1 MNPFETL
8 VAELKRLQTGYREE
22 SFYRPLSEFLEEYA
36 DDREFL
42 HMLGVKVTNNPASES
57 VGDGV
62 GFPDI
67 EVKQNRRL
75 IGYIEVKP
83 PPQNLDNPA
92 FSTQFNRYKESL
104 ENIVFTNFKK
114 WVLYTWDKDGK
125 PQKTAEATW
134 DYENDLLAEELK
146 KLLTVFFEG
155 RSYEAKTPHQLA
167 LALARKTK
175 LLSQLVE
182 EALTS
187 EDPDKRLVDLKKTF
201 EKTLIQDIGD
211 HQFAN
216 IYAETIAYSL
226 FLAKLEHFEKGSSK
240 DFTIRNA
247 VDYLPKSVPLF
258 KDLYQLTGGTVEPIT
273 PEIQNATE
281 ILIEQLNFA
290 DIERIYK
297 KLVEH
302 KPGEDPVIQFYEPF
316 LSEYD
321 PKEREARGVY
331 YTPKPVVDYIVRSVD
346 YILKTKFDKSEG
358 LGDKR
363 VQVLDPATGTGTF
376 LMSVIQNIYSDI
388 EKGNKPLGEEAIKR
402 KFEDVVNNHILKHLY
417 GFELLVAPYAIAHLK
432 LTLELERLGFNFS
445 MTENDQDK
453 ENDRLKIFL
462 ANTLDN
468 PDKQPENL
476 FGFDSIT
483 EESESARKVKK
494 EEPIFIILGNP
505 PYSGNSQNASEII
518 VKIKKGS
525 KYTTSQGKTRTAYKD
540 LNLKEK
546 TFVGKLVQDYF
557 NIEGV
562 SLGERNPKWLQDD
575 YVKFIRFAEW
585 KIQKEG
591 RGIVG
596 MITNH
601 GYIDNPTFRGMR
613 YHLMKTF
620 DEIYILNLHG
630 NYLKKEKAPD
640 GSKDESVFNIQVG
653 TAICFFVKYDFPL
666 KRKQIFFTEMW
677 GTKTV
682 KFRNLL
688 EANFKDSN
696 WKSISPQ
703 ADSYLFTDSH
713 LDSAYSD
720 YKKIT
725 DVFSL
730 NSIGFV
736 TSKDEF
742 LINFDRDQLIV
753 KINFFIKEPNEGKI
767 KNLFGLGQTVDW
779 IKTHKSRFTKNDNW
793 ENEIFLSTYR
803 PFDNRYVLYSDE
815 LIERSR
821 KNVLQH
827 MQKPNLALLCKRQS
841 KQTFSYIFVSN
852 LICESC
858 VFESAY
864 ANNSVLPLYLYP
876 EKDLAQG
883 NLFDDKHRKTN
894 LDLNIIKNF
903 SRNLGLEFVESGHG
917 DLEKTFGPEDVFY
930 YSYAVFHSPTYRTRY
945 ADQLKI
951 DFPRL
956 PLTSNKDL
964 FKKLI
969 QEGNELVN
977 LHLLGENPFD
987 KSKTI
992 FDDTSK
998 WGVIIDGDK
1007 PENLDDWKVTEVRH
1021 DEKTKRVYVNSGQYF
1036 EGIEKKVWEFM
1047 IGGYQVLDKW
1057 LKDRKKAG
1065 RVLSPDDTTHYM
1077 KIVVSLRETIRVM
1090 LEIDKAIPAWPIA

>member
-1 MNPFETL
+1 
-8 VAELKRLQTGYREE
+8 
-22 SFYRPLSEFLEEYA
+22 
-36 DDREFL
+36 
-42 HMLGVKVTNNPASES
+42 
-57 VGDGV
+57 
-62 GFPDI
+62 
-67 EVKQNRRL
+67 
-75 IGYIEVKP
+75 
-83 PPQNLDNPA
+83 
-92 FSTQFNRYKESL
+92 
-104 ENIVFTNFKK
+104 
-114 WVLYTWDKDGK
+114 
-125 PQKTAEATW
+125 
-134 DYENDLLAEELK
+134 
-146 KLLTVFFEG
+146 
-155 RSYEAKTPHQLA
+155 
-167 LALARKTK
+167 
-175 LLSQLVE
+175 
-182 EALTS
+182 
-187 EDPDKRLVDLKKTF
+187 
-201 EKTLIQDIGD
+201 
-211 HQFAN
+211 
-216 IYAETIAYSL
+216 
-226 FLAKLEHFEKGSSK
+226 
-240 DFTIRNA
+240 
-247 VDYLPKSVPLF
+247 
-258 KDLYQLTGGTVEPIT
+258 
-273 PEIQNATE
+273 
-281 ILIEQLNFA
+281 
-290 DIERIYK
+290 
-297 KLVEH
+297 
-302 KPGEDPVIQFYEPF
+302 
-316 LSEYD
+316 
-321 PKEREARGVY
+321 
-331 YTPKPVVDYIVRSVD
+331 
-346 YILKTKFDKSEG
+346 
-358 LGDKR
+358 
-363 VQVLDPATGTGTF
+363 
-376 LMSVIQNIYSDI
+376 MSVIQNIHADI
-388 EKGNKPLGEEAIKR
+388 EKENKPLGEQAIRRSFKDAVS
-402 KFEDVVNNHILKHLY
+402 KHILKHLY

-453 ENDRLKIFL
+453 ENDRLKIYL

-468 PDKQPENL
+468 PDRKPENL

-483 EESESARKVKK
+483 EESENARKVKK

-505 PYSGNSQNASEII
+505 PYSGNSQNASEIV

-525 KYTTSQGKTRTAYKD
+525 KYTTSKGKTRTAYKD

-546 TFVGKLVQDYF
+546 TFVGNLVLDYF

-620 DEIYILNLHG
+620 DEIYIVNLHG

-653 TAICFFVKYDFPL
+653 TAICFFVKYELPL
-666 KRKQIFFTEMW
+666 KQKRLFFAEMW
-677 GTKTV
+677 GTKTA
-682 KFRNLL
+682 KFKNLL
-688 EANFKDSN
+688 ESNFKDSN

-725 DVFSL
+725 DVFPL

-742 LINFDRDQLIV
+742 LINFEKDQLIV
-753 KINFFIKEPNEGKI
+753 RITSFIKEPTEEKI
-767 KNLFGLGQTVDW
+767 KELFGLGQTVDW
-779 IKTHKSRFTKNDNW
+779 IKTHKRKFIKNKTW
-793 ENEIFLSTYR
+793 ENEIYLSTYR

-815 LIERSR
+815 LLERSR

-876 EKDLAQG
+876 EKNLAQG
-883 NLFDDKHRKTN
+883 NLFDDKHRKSN
-894 LDLNIIKNF
+894 LDLNFIKNF
-903 SRNLGLEFVESGHG
+903 SRNLGLEFVDSGRG
-917 DLEKTFGPEDVFY
+917 DLKKTFGPEDVFY
-930 YSYAVFHSPTYRTRY
+930 YAYAIFHSPTYRRQY
-945 ADQLKI
+945 AEQLKI

-956 PLTSNKDL
+956 PLTSNKEQ
-964 FKKLI
+964 FKKLV
-969 QEGNELVN
+969 QKGNELVN

-998 WGVIIDGDK
+998 WGVSIAGEKLNDV
-1007 PENLDDWKVTEVRH
+1007 DDWKVTEVTY
-1021 DEKTKRVYVNSGQYF
+1021 DEKTKRVCINSRQYF
-1036 EGIEKKVWEFM
+1036 EGIEKEVWEFM
-1047 IGGYQVLDKW
+1047 IGGYQVLEKW
-1057 LKDRKKAG
+1057 LKDRKKAEIA
-1065 RVLSPDDTTHYM
+1065 LSYDDQIHYM
-1077 KIVVSLRETIRVM
+1077 KIFVALRETIRIM
-1090 LEIDKAIPAWPIA
+1090 EEIDKSIPSWPIP